1 MDKDDLTSNN
11 SDELISTADD
21 KKVGVIGIWHLGSV
35 YSACLA
41 ELGYQVIGIDDDI
54 DRVNNLNLGIPPVFE
69 PGLKELILSN
79 IERRRLTYTT
89 DIKTIENCAHVMIT
103 FDTPVDEN
111 DDVDLSS
118 ILDACRKMSTNLN
131 NGTMIIISSQV
142 PVGTCD
148 YIKSTIKLVNS
159 SIELEIA
166 YCPENLRL
174 GKAIDYFMKPDRI
187 VIGADNIES
196 LDRVEKFF
204 NIIAAPKLRMD
215 LRSAEMTKH
224 ALNAFLATSISF
236 ANEIANLCDEAG
248 ADAVSVISALKSDSR
263 IGQGVPLHPGLAFSG
278 GTLARDLKILAKLGN
293 DNNYDTS
300 LINGVLEVNR
310 RQNSLVIKKL
320 RKIFGE
326 LSGLTVGIL
335 GLTYKAGTSTLRRSA
350 SLEIIKELT
359 ANRITIKAYDP
370 KADPEEVR
378 LHKNFEFLP
387 DPYTVAK
394 DSDALVILTEWHEFT
409 CLDFDLI
416 KAIMKKPV
424 VIDAKNLLDSQ
435 MLIQKGFIYSGI
447 GRGKTS

>member
-1 MDKDDLTSNN
+1 MDKDDHTSNN
-11 SDELISTADD
+11 PDRFSNMVDD
-21 KKVGVIGIWHLGSV
+21 KKVGVIGIWHLGAV
-35 YSACLA
+35 YSACMA

-69 PGLKELILSN
+69 PGLKELITSN

-89 DIKTIENCAHVMIT
+89 DLKTIENCSYVMIT
-103 FDTPVDEN
+103 FDTPVNEN

-118 ILDACRKMSTNLN
+118 IIDSCRKMSTNLK

-148 YIKSTIKLVNS
+148 YIKSIIKQVNPA
-159 SIELEIA
+159 IEFDIA

-187 VIGADNIES
+187 VIGADNIAS
-196 LDRVEKFF
+196 LDRVEEFLSV
-204 NIIAAPKLRMD
+204 ITAPKLRMD

-236 ANEIANLCDEAG
+236 ANEIANLCDEVG
-248 ADAVSVISALKSDSR
+248 ADAVSVSNALKSDSR
-263 IGQGVPLHPGLAFSG
+263 IGPGVPLHPGLAFSG
-278 GTLARDLKILAKLGN
+278 GTLARDLKILAKLGK

-300 LINGVLEVNR
+300 LINGILEVNR

-320 RKIFGE
+320 RKIFGK

-350 SLEIIKELT
+350 SLEIIEELT
-359 ANRITIKAYDP
+359 ANQITVKAYDP
-370 KADPEEVR
+370 KANPEEVR

-394 DSDALVILTEWHEFT
+394 GSDALVILTDWTEFVN
-409 CLDFDLI
+409 LDFDLI

-424 VIDAKNLLDSQ
+424 IIDGKNLLNSQ
-435 MLIQKGFIYSGI
+435 MLIQKGFIYSGV